1 VIEIQFAVMVGLKQV
16 RLSCTAHS
24 YCTLILHT
32 HTAHSYCTL
41 ILHTAH
47 SYSYCTLIL
56 HTAHSYCILIYCI
69 LHTHTAYSYT
79 AYCILILHTAYS
91 YCIQDATSFIRG
103 LPSSAAEAEREASR
117 QKDRLSTV
125 VDTTLIARNYQEI
138 SAIRARES
146 LAMEADAR

>member
-1 VIEIQFAVMVGLKQV
+1 M
-16 RLSCTAHS
+16 
-24 YCTLILHT
+24 
-32 HTAHSYCTL
+32 
-41 ILHTAH
+41 
-47 SYSYCTLIL
+47 
-56 HTAHSYCILIYCI
+56 
-69 LHTHTAYSYT
+69 
-79 AYCILILHTAYS
+79 LILHTAYS

-146 LAMEADAR
+146 LAMEADARAHAAEEALRGLPGDHRALLLVKPRGLAFVPTHPELLVISDSHLHQVQYYSLLIRTRCGY